1 MHYIVVHFGIRR
13 KMSFGKHFFRQAGR
27 LGQALLGENH
37 RRPSKGR
44 IGDVSLLVQTVHRV
58 LVDRLP
64 RPAFLVQSEPK
75 TGEHSFIHFV
85 QVEFHGLDLVP
96 GCVDQPG
103 FARPDSRGRLS
114 PHYCCLYVFRL
125 RLIASRASLSAVRR
139 LSVSRLSQSCLPFA
153 SASSTFT
160 LPFLKYI
167 RVGISVRPRCWVLP
181 TSLRISSLCISSLRV
196 RSGA

>member
-103 FARPDSRGRLS
+103 FARSGQPRAAVPTLLLPLRLPASADRLS
-114 PHYCCLYVFRL
+114 GFLIRRPSPLSFALIPKLLALRQRELYFHL
-125 RLIASRASLSAVRR
+125 AVLEVHPRR
-139 LSVSRLSQSCLPFA
+139 DQ
-153 SASSTFT
+153 
-160 LPFLKYI
+160 
-167 RVGISVRPRCWVLP
+167 G
-181 TSLRISSLCISSLRV
+181 
-196 RSGA
+196 